1 MNGRPWTPEEDA
13 FLQKA
18 CARRH
23 RVSLAALAAELDRTP
38 VAVERRLNRLKLR
51 RAGQPWTRAEDTI
64 LRAKWHEVATRV
76 LRQHLPSRSTQAI
89 LKRAYLLGLSCADRA
104 QGLLS
109 LSVAAKRAGYTR
121 PALLA
126 MLERH
131 EVVLHRPRYQGRG
144 AHLFV
149 AWDDV
154 ERVVRTEVQL
164 ESIRA
169 AARRLGMPRL
179 ALMQRIDDAGIER
192 QPRRPCRLAP
202 EVYDQLVA
210 RAA

>member
-13 FLQKA
+13 LLQKA
-18 CARRH
+18 CARR
-23 RVSLAALAAELDRTP
+23 RRANVEALAAELGRTHAS
-38 VAVERRLNRLKLR
+38 VQGRLARLKLQ
-51 RAGQPWTRAEDTI
+51 RAGRPWTRAEDTI

-76 LRQHLPSRSTQAI
+76 LRQHLPCRSTHAI
-89 LKRAYLLGLSCADRA
+89 LQRAYRLGLSCSDRA

-109 LSVAAKRAGYTR
+109 LSVAAERAGYAR
-121 PALLA
+121 PTLLR

-131 EVVLHRPRYQGRG
+131 EVVLHRPGYQGRG

-154 ERVVRTEVQL
+154 ERVVAAEVQL

-169 AARRLGMPRL
+169 ASRRLGVPLLKLVHRL
-179 ALMQRIDDAGIER
+179 DEAGIKR
-192 QPRRPCRLAP
+192 RPRSPCRLPP
-202 EVYDQLVA
+202 ETYDQLV

>member
-1 MNGRPWTPEEDA
+1 MRRPWTPEEDA
-13 FLQKA
+13 ALRKA
-18 CARRH
+18 CARRR
-23 RVSLAALAAELDRTP
+23 RVNVEALAAALGRTP
-38 VAVERRLNRLKLR
+38 SAVQCRLRQLKLQR
-51 RAGQPWTRAEDTI
+51 PGQPWTRAEDTI

-76 LRQHLPSRSTQAI
+76 LRQHLPSRSTTAI
-89 LKRAYLLGLSCADRA
+89 LQRAYRLGLSCADRA

-109 LSVAAKRAGYTR
+109 LSVAAERSGYAR
-121 PALLA
+121 PTLLR

-131 EVVLHRPRYQGRG
+131 EVTLHRPGYRGRG

-154 ERVVRTEVQL
+154 ERVVRAEVQL
-164 ESIRA
+164 ESILA

-179 ALMQRIDDAGIER
+179 ALTQRIDDAGIER
-192 QPRRPCRLAP
+192 QPRRPCRLPP

>member
-1 MNGRPWTPEEDA
+1 MNRRPWTPEEDA
-13 FLQKA
+13 LLQKA

-23 RVSLAALAAELDRTP
+23 RANLAALAAELERTP
-38 VAVERRLNRLKLR
+38 IAVERRLNRLRLR

-76 LRQHLPSRSTQAI
+76 LRQHLPSRSTTAI
-89 LKRAYLLGLSCADRA
+89 LARAYCLGLSCADRP

-109 LSVAAKRAGYTR
+109 LSVAARRAGYIR

-131 EVVLHRPRYQGRG
+131 KVALHRPRYQGRG
-144 AHLFV
+144 AQLFV
-149 AWDDV
+149 AWEDV
-154 ERVVRTEVQL
+154 ERVVSAEVRL
-164 ESIRA
+164 EHMRA
-169 AARRLGMPRL
+169 AARRLGVPRL
-179 ALMQRIDDAGIER
+179 ALARRIDDAGIER

-202 EVYDQLVA
+202 EVYDQLV